1 MIKLIVKVILLV
13 SVFLYIGCNVKSNRN
28 SIFPVKEIAK
38 FSNDEIFNSAASDE
52 QKCELFIK
60 TLKTDGYIQS
70 NGKINHDY
78 NVDGISEVINGTPKD
93 ISDEIPNL
101 EIFYISDSWHC
112 FLMYNKKIYRFD
124 SFGGY
129 HQKLCPWDYDGNG
142 KKDLVYFHSY
152 GSGIPY
158 LGLDI
163 LDLTAMKN
171 VKVLHRN
178 LLDEKEFSFDY
189 KDGVVFIDG
198 QELTY
203 DGKIFHLTIKEKL
216 PERLLDKDL

>member
-70 NGKINHDY
+70 NGKVNHDY
-78 NVDGISEVINGTPKD
+78 NIDGISEVINDTPKD

-112 FLMYNKKIYRFD
+112 FLMYNKKYIGLTVSEDIIRNYVL
-124 SFGGY
+124 GIMMAME
-129 HQKLCPWDYDGNG
+129 
-142 KKDLVYFHSY
+142 KK
-152 GSGIPY
+152 
-158 LGLDI
+158 I
-163 LDLTAMKN
+163 LFIFTHT
-171 VKVLHRN
+171 VLA
-178 LLDEKEFSFDY
+178 FPIS
-189 KDGVVFIDG
+189 V
-198 QELTY
+198 
-203 DGKIFHLTIKEKL
+203 
-216 PERLLDKDL
+216 